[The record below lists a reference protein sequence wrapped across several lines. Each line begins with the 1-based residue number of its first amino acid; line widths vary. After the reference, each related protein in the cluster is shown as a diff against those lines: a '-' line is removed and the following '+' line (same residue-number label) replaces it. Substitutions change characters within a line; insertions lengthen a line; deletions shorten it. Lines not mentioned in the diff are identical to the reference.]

1 MPDQGVP
8 EKDIVQDRQLFEVIG
23 AAELK
28 EFLFFESLLILDAE
42 EGRSPFGEL
51 GRGEHGLEGVV
62 VLRRNGVE
70 LMVVT
75 AGALQGMGEEGLAN
89 AIAHVVKEALSGDL
103 RHLHPRQFPWAHAQE
118 TRRDDH
124 LRIIRLDLVARD
136 LLADELIVA
145 LIRVEG
151 THHVIPITP
160 GVPSLVV
167 IGEAGRIGVTGH
179 VQPVLGHALSVVRG
193 REQPVDQGGEG
204 LGLGP
209 RVFDEG
215 RYFFRLRRQA
225 KQVERR
231 AADQGDTV
239 GSRGDREARRQLR
252 HDERVDGVALV
263 RGKRRLLDGLISPH
277 VLGLVFSV
285 GPFGRQATGSLHD
298 RAVFRRPL
306 GFVRLSDSLDA

>member
-1 MPDQGVP
+1 M
-8 EKDIVQDRQLFEVIG
+8 I
-23 AAELK
+23 
-28 EFLFFESLLILDAE
+28 
-42 EGRSPFGEL
+42 
-51 GRGEHGLEGVV
+51 
-62 VLRRNGVE
+62 
-70 LMVVT
+70 VT
-75 AGALQGMGEEGLAN
+75 AGALQGMGEERLAY

-204 LGLGP
+204 LGFGP
-209 RVFDEG
+209 RVFDES
-215 RYFFRLRRQA
+215 RYFFWLRRQA

-239 GSRGDREARRQLR
+239 GNRGDRESRRHLR
-252 HDERVDGVALV
+252 HDERVDGVAL
-263 RGKRRLLDGLISPH
+263 
-277 VLGLVFSV
+277 F
-285 GPFGRQATGSLHD
+285 
-298 RAVFRRPL
+298 
-306 GFVRLSDSLDA
+306 